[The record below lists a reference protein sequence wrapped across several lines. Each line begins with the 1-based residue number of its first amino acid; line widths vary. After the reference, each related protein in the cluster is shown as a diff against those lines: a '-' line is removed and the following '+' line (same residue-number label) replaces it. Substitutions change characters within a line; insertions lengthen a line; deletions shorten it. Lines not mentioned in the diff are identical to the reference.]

1 MGNNLDILLSLGDI
15 DSISKLKTRVYEEEL
30 KEINAKKPLEEN
42 KIDIYKTYFV
52 KNENTLEVGFFIR
65 NGLTQNLSLEEIPLA
80 ILDSKGE
87 EIITQSFNFKE
98 YGIIPGHCAR
108 PFTVNFEITN
118 ETCFN
123 EKEEHN
129 LKFSALDNMNAFHS
143 VPTEIENIPTNLIFE
158 EEKALRDFAN
168 ALPTLKE
175 NEFTISVY
183 TLTYNPA
190 GGINCILILRNG
202 KNEEARLEKLP
213 ISVINEEGVT
223 IARNIFEDKEGIVK
237 INPKKSK
244 YISFEFKLADVLP
257 GRYDLAKCKVM
268 YT

>member
-1 MGNNLDILLSLGDI
+1 MENNLDILLSLGDI

-42 KIDIYKTYFV
+42 KIDIFKTYFV

-65 NGLTQNLSLEEIPLA
+65 NGLTQNLSLEEMPLA
-80 ILDSKGE
+80 IIDEKGN
-87 EIITQSFNFKE
+87 EILSQSFNFKE
-98 YGIIPGHCAR
+98 YGIIPGLSAR
-108 PFTVNFEITN
+108 PFAVNFEMTDG
-118 ETCFN
+118 TCFN
-123 EKEEHN
+123 EKEEHS
-129 LKFSALDNMNAFHS
+129 LKFSALDNLSAFPS
-143 VPTEIENIPTNLIFE
+143 VPTEIENMPTNLIFE

-183 TLTYNPA
+183 NVTYTPA
-190 GGINCILILRNG
+190 GGINCSLILRNG
-202 KNEEARLEKLP
+202 KNEEASLEKLP
-213 ISVINEEGVT
+213 ISVVNEEGMT

-237 INPKKSK
+237 ISPKKSK
-244 YISFEFKLADVLP
+244 FINFEFKSTDVMP
-257 GRYDLAKCKVM
+257 GRYDLAKCRVM